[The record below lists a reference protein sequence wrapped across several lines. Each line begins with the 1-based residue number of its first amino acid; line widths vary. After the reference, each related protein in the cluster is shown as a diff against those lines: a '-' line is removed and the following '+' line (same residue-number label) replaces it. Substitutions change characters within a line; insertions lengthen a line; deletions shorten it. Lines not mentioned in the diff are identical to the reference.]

1 MEAIHYSQEGY
12 NGDYTYTTICGKKV
26 KTDAV
31 TVSPEKATCKECL
44 ETSEFIIDYRDS
56 LGKIKTTIKRRI
68 FIESD
73 ILQADEFRS
82 AQREV
87 SDLVERRKLKC
98 VDRVFSQVL
107 DFAWHDLEKTWDA
120 VKRADEIYSDS
131 SLMPLAGNEYM
142 GAPVIFNGM
151 CERAIKENV
160 KWKSVVILR
169 SLKDIYW
176 DMIDIELMKKAFK
189 KNSLYMYDDE
199 RENIIKIN
207 VSKIKKP

>member
-1 MEAIHYSQEGY
+1 MKAIHYSRTGY
-12 NGDYTYTTICGKKV
+12 NGDHTHTSICGKKV
-26 KTDAV
+26 KGDAV
-31 TVSPEKATCKECL
+31 TVHPENSTCTECL
-44 ETSEFIIDYRDS
+44 ETSEFIIDNRDS
-56 LGKIKTTIKRRI
+56 LGKIKTSIKRRI

-73 ILQADEFRS
+73 ILQADEFRN

-87 SDLVERRKLKC
+87 SDLAKSKGLKY

-120 VKRADEIYSDS
+120 VKKADEIYSDS
-131 SLMPLAGNEYM
+131 ALMPLVGNSYM

-160 KWKSVVILR
+160 EGKSVFILR
-169 SLKDIYW
+169 SLKDIHW
-176 DMIDIELMKKAFK
+176 DMIDIKLMKQAFR

-199 RENIIKIN
+199 RENIIKID
-207 VSKIKKP
+207 VSKIKK